1 MTPFTRSPSDLPA
14 DPRLLTLKYQLTH
27 DVSSET
33 DRDGLEEWTVS
44 IRAKRFKNR
53 TIGGVIGSMTLFR
66 LRQDTRFSPYPW
78 ADAELYDEALFNLVL
93 GIYDLGNG
101 GYRQA
106 FRDAMVSCDGDLLV
120 LFRVRLDHAWRG
132 FGLGPILAS
141 QAVWTL
147 ADGCSAV
154 AVETK
159 VSETLE
165 GRRPLSQTE
174 WTEANQKIT
183 ALWEGIGFRRRTNPL
198 GHLLDPKTAEAR
210 DARNEQRRR
219 FDALARAY
227 RTAPAR

>member
-1 MTPFTRSPSDLPA
+1 
-14 DPRLLTLKYQLTH
+14 
-27 DVSSET
+27 
-33 DRDGLEEWTVS
+33 VS

-53 TIGGVIGSMTLFR
+53 TVGGVIGSMTLFR

-78 ADAELYDEALFNLVL
+78 ADAEAYDEALFNLVL

-106 FRDAMVSCDGDLLV
+106 FCDTVVSCDGDLLV
-120 LFRVRLDHAWRG
+120 LSHVRLDEAWRG

-141 QAVWTL
+141 QAIWAL

-154 AVETK
+154 AVEATA
-159 VSETLE
+159 SETPKNQH
-165 GRRPLSQTE
+165 PLSQTE
-174 WTEANQKIT
+174 WTEANGKIT

-198 GHLLDPKTAEAR
+198 GHLLDPKTEEAR
-210 DARNEQRRR
+210 DARNHQRKR

-227 RTAPAR
+227 RTAPAA